1 MRVERKRDGCGSA
14 VKAGGEG
21 VIRAERVPKVE
32 GALRVEGLARAEG
45 TEGLA
50 RGCSAEALRC
60 SLMAM
65 AARLG

>member
-1 MRVERKRDGCGSA
+1 M
-14 VKAGGEG
+14 
-21 VIRAERVPKVE
+21 
-32 GALRVEGLARAEG
+32 LRVEGVLRESGRVEG

-65 AARLG
+65 EARLG